1 MMLSSVAATKTRLVD
16 STSLIS
22 LFYLIALFRTCFK
35 VTSQLLYSLLAALD
49 TLDHI
54 LLVSTPQLHT
64 SVSKTCR
71 KATFTRSINRNDLSN
86 RSKPVSHL
94 PNCLLLLNIKKKE
107 SAVSL
112 GEDYMSQPKP

>member
-1 MMLSSVAATKTRLVD
+1 MMLSSVAAIKTRLVD

-22 LFYLIALFRTCFK
+22 LFYLAVLFSTHFR
-35 VTSQLLYSLLAALD
+35 VTSQLLYSILAALD
-49 TLDHI
+49 TLYHD
-54 LLVSTPQLHT
+54 LLVSTPKLHI

-71 KATFTRSINRNDLSN
+71 KATFTGSINRNNLSN

-94 PNCLLLLNIKKKE
+94 PYCLLLLNIKEKE
-107 SAVSL
+107 SAISL